1 MAQVIVLL
9 PELWLMGGSIL
20 VLMAGLWLDRR
31 VQPLLVALV
40 LALSFYFVR
49 PVSGLF
55 FDGMLVFDDLAYAIR
70 KILLAGTGALLL
82 FGKSKH
88 HRPEF
93 YFLMIAVLTGSFFM
107 LSVVNFLLVYLA
119 IELTSYGSYFLSGFR
134 FTLKSSESS
143 LKYLLFGG
151 ISSAVMLYGI
161 SLLYGAGGG
170 LVMTGLEDTPLVR
183 TGLVLFMAGML
194 FKTSV
199 APLHLWVP
207 STYQEAPTDAVAFF
221 AFVPKLAA
229 FTLMYHVYTSVSGPL
244 AAFVLQVLMVVAI
257 LTVLWGTLAA
267 IPQTKVKRLLA
278 YGAIAHSGFLLPLAL
293 QAVDTFPFVYYG
305 AVYTVM
311 NLGVFYFVHVN
322 EGDVPG
328 TLLMEKLNGRG
339 RLAPWIG
346 VGIVVILVSLVG
358 LPPTGGFNAKL
369 YLFSLVWTKFLQTSE
384 LLWLLYFISGIF
396 ASAVA
401 LFYYFKIV
409 RSYFLKEGSEGTFH
423 ASNKEI
429 LIQTIFAL
437 LLLWFFIQPD
447 ILNRFAF

>member
-1 MAQVIVLL
+1 MESLNQSLEQIMAQVIVLL

-183 TGLVLFMAGML
+183 TGLVLFM
-194 FKTSV
+194 
-199 APLHLWVP
+199 
-207 STYQEAPTDAVAFF
+207 
-221 AFVPKLAA
+221 
-229 FTLMYHVYTSVSGPL
+229 
-244 AAFVLQVLMVVAI
+244 
-257 LTVLWGTLAA
+257 
-267 IPQTKVKRLLA
+267 
-278 YGAIAHSGFLLPLAL
+278 
-293 QAVDTFPFVYYG
+293 
-305 AVYTVM
+305 
-311 NLGVFYFVHVN
+311 
-322 EGDVPG
+322 
-328 TLLMEKLNGRG
+328 
-339 RLAPWIG
+339 
-346 VGIVVILVSLVG
+346 
-358 LPPTGGFNAKL
+358 
-369 YLFSLVWTKFLQTSE
+369 
-384 LLWLLYFISGIF
+384 
-396 ASAVA
+396 
-401 LFYYFKIV
+401 
-409 RSYFLKEGSEGTFH
+409 
-423 ASNKEI
+423 
-429 LIQTIFAL
+429 
-437 LLLWFFIQPD
+437 
-447 ILNRFAF
+447 